1 VAAKKK
7 KTPDSKPV
15 AVRTLKKDSRKKTS
29 LNSNLNLG
37 SLIESKQ
44 ENCVIL
50 QSGCE
55 MFAFLCLFISQPALR
70 SDAMLKTKNYKR
82 NYKKKSSDK

>member
-1 VAAKKK
+1 MSEREESVKGSRGEEGQGERERV
-7 KTPDSKPV
+7 TDSQGVSGGGEPE
-15 AVRTLKKDSRKKTS
+15 RERLK
-29 LNSNLNLG
+29 
-37 SLIESKQ
+37 

-70 SDAMLKTKNYKR
+70 SDAMLKTKEKN
-82 NYKKKSSDK
+82 NKKEIKCK

>member
-1 VAAKKK
+1 MKDIQKETGAFSGREKQKKK
-7 KTPDSKPV
+7 KRDRLSDAQRGRKREI
-15 AVRTLKKDSRKKTS
+15 ARGRLKEK
-29 LNSNLNLG
+29 
-37 SLIESKQ
+37 

-70 SDAMLKTKNYKR
+70 SDAMLKTKKQ
-82 NYKKKSSDK
+82 